1 MKAIKIVFTNIRLNS
16 KDISNLKPYVF
27 NVDDDSIEV
36 GAMLVPNDYKTNML
50 VIAVHQ
56 RLIRDD
62 SVKLLRIKSIYH
74 NSVPPNIS
82 EEIIEEII
90 EETSNLQIKEN
101 KIMAPS
107 KNNMFGSIVEKY
119 KSQYMPVKVEG
130 LRLSMDG
137 NICVPINDEYVG
149 ITANDE
155 LVSFPEGMTF
165 SIPVYMI
172 SKPSSQLKVGDIVKH
187 STHSYSKVLG
197 RTLTGKLKLLSH
209 SGNSVYRA
217 DIKDFLTGQALVP
230 TIVNMFSSITTGS
243 SDTNNP
249 SGMNLN
255 GMNPLMM
262 MAMSDGEMD
271 YKSIMMMQMMMGGQM
286 NPMMMMAMMGGDD
299 KNSPSSSME
308 SLFMMQA
315 FGGMMGGQNPMGSMF
330 NTPVFPAVE
339 SSHIK
344 KSPIKKSRK
353 SIVKKSKK

>member
-1 MKAIKIVFTNIRLNS
+1 MKAIKIVFTNIRLNA
-16 KDISNLKPYVF
+16 KDVSNLKPYVF

-50 VIAVHQ
+50 VIEVHP

-82 EEIIEEII
+82 EEII

-243 SDTNNP
+243 SDINNP

-286 NPMMMMAMMGGDD
+286 NPMMMMAMMMGGDD

-315 FGGMMGGQNPMGSMF
+315 FGGMMGGQNPMTSMF
-330 NTPVFPAVE
+330 SAPALPISPIIE
-339 SSHIK
+339 PK
-344 KSPIKKSRK
+344 PIKKST
-353 SIVKKSKK
+353 VKNSKKASAKK